1 VGVGFLLG
9 VVGWGLLRA
18 VYQAKPKTLVD
29 WGKFFVSASGPGAAA
44 PGSPGKTK
52 VGVGADGDGWSGPT
66 KLDSGLRSCEARGS
80 VEGDLRWPENAGF
93 LPGNSS
99 LARFAW

>member
-1 VGVGFLLG
+1 MLG

-52 VGVGADGDGWSGPT
+52 VGLVLTGMGGLVPPNWTVG
-66 KLDSGLRSCEARGS
+66 
-80 VEGDLRWPENAGF
+80 
-93 LPGNSS
+93 
-99 LARFAW
+99 